1 MRLDDQEEESK
12 EEEPSLLNQMMN
24 MNSQL
29 EKE

>member
-1 MRLDDQEEESK
+1 MRLDDQEEELK
-12 EEEPSLLNQMMN
+12 GEEPSLLKQMID